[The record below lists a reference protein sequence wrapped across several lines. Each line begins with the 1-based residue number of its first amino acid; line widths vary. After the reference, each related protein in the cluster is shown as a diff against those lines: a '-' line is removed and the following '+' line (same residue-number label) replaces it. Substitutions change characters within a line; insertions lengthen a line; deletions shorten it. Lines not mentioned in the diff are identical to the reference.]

1 MHRPME
7 GPQAGAGEPMD
18 MMTALQQ
25 ILKDSLANDG
35 LARGLK
41 EVARAIEQRQAQ
53 LCVLA
58 QDCDQPDYVKL
69 IKALCNEGN
78 VQLISVPKAKQLGE
92 WVGLCKLDEEGNARK
107 VVACSSAV
115 VKDLGAEDSEALSVI
130 RQNISASGAA

>member
-1 MHRPME
+1 
-7 GPQAGAGEPMD
+7 MD

-25 ILKDSLANDG
+25 ILKDSLASDG

-41 EVARAIEQRQAQ
+41 EVTQAIEKRNAQ

-58 QDCDQPDYVKL
+58 QDCDQPDYIKL
-69 IKALCNEGN
+69 IKALCNEAN

-115 VKDLGAEDSEALSVI
+115 VKDLGEGDSEALSVI
-130 RQNISASGAA
+130 RNSISANS